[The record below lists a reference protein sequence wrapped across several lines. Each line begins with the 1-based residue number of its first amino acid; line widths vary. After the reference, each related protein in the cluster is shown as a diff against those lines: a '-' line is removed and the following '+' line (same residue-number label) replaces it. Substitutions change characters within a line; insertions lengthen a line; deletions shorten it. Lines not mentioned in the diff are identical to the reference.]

1 MQGQPKQSAY
11 YSKRDEE
18 IMLSDEEMGT
28 FKIEQIIENKIK
40 IASRN
45 LKILEEQEEDSLNF

>member
-1 MQGQPKQSAY
+1 VQGQPKQSAY

-45 LKILEEQEEDSLNF
+45 LEEQEEDSLNF